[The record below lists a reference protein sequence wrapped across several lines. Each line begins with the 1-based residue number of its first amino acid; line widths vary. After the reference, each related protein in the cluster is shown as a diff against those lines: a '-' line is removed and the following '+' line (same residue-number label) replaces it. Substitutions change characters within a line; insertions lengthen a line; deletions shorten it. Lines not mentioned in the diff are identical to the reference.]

1 MLPVCEIWRSDD
13 VEGIY
18 RLRDALAL
26 RGLEAQV
33 LGAGGRGLRGLPSWS
48 ELRLMVQERDLV
60 YARWILSA
68 AGVDCWPEPRD
79 ERDEQKVMADV
90 LA

>member
-1 MLPVCEIWRSDD
+1 MEPVREIWRSDD
-13 VEGIY
+13 VEDVY

-33 LGAGGRGLRGLPSWS
+33 LGAGGCGPRGLTSWR

-60 YARWILSA
+60 YARWILAA

-79 ERDEQKVMADV
+79 ERKATPGV